1 MRLFYGMDFLS
12 NAEKISQ
19 VEKLIENYDINKLD
33 IKRMYLYLDKNVK
46 NEVIFEND
54 DSSDYEE

>member
-46 NEVIFEND
+46 NEVIFENA
-54 DSSDYEE
+54 DSSD